1 MKIKKKESKE
11 SILALRVDL
20 NDCVTEFRIIAN
32 NVCVEC
38 RLGGY
43 VCEKRNEAMPMVLDG
58 CWCDGW
64 RCSTDLPI
72 NSYPLSS
79 NIHNAMGDEFCIVE
93 SVKSQLFAR
102 NAEAPPIHTRIHAK
116 FKPPKQKEKRKS
128 PSQTCS
134 SLSIS
139 FHYLDGTHVNLNGKN
154 ILNGKICS
162 CDKGILQIYRL
173 GNGIKHII

>member
-1 MKIKKKESKE
+1 MKIK
-11 SILALRVDL
+11 
-20 NDCVTEFRIIAN
+20 N
-32 NVCVEC
+32 
-38 RLGGY
+38 
-43 VCEKRNEAMPMVLDG
+43 RNEKKVFWLFALTWTTAWRNFVLLQTMFVLNVG
-58 CWCDGW
+58 LGVMCVRNVTRRCRWCWCDGW

-79 NIHNAMGDEFCIVE
+79 AFIHNAMGDEFCIFE

-102 NAEAPPIHTRIHAK
+102 NAEAPPIHTRIHAE
-116 FKPPKQKEKRKS
+116 FKPPKPKEKRKS